1 MTEVK
6 YPDVTVDLGNLGG
19 PSGNAYAVMGN
30 VQRAMRDAG
39 KTKEQIDAYIEEATS
54 DDYNHLLRVTCQTV
68 KVVDSFDSY
77 DEESDD
83 LYDDSDWDDD

>member
-19 PSGNAYAVMGN
+19 PSGNAFAVMGN
-30 VQRAMRDAG
+30 VQRAMRDAD
-39 KTKEQIDAYIEEATS
+39 KTKEQIKEYMDEAMS
-54 DDYNHLLRVTCQTV
+54 GDYHHLLRVTFSTV
-68 KVVDSFDSY
+68 NVVDPFDKH